1 MRTKNCCIVLFD
13 EKLCLFYSLVIMT
26 KLAIAVFGCTSVPRY
41 YKEAE
46 ASLNTWANIAKKH
59 NVPVLFYVGRASKPV
74 KHFEDNFVVMPNTA
88 DDYHSATPKAWF
100 SMVDIYQKHSPDF
113 IFSCGSD
120 TYVEVDKV
128 LKLLE
133 QYNADEPLYIGGHGD
148 VRRVLNHNLYFH
160 SGGSGFLLS
169 RAIMPQIIQHYKE
182 WQQLWSAICATPNA
196 GIEYL
201 HPACDVAVAYFVQ
214 KVAKPPARVIT
225 HDNLFYACNIFGQPC
240 HIHNINYGEACSY
253 HLMTPFLM
261 KLHYLQRDKAI
272 DCDLNLDTRLIQVN
286 DLDRQKTASQVDQS
300 SAQAPV
306 AELAFVILRHVRSI
320 ADHKRWRKCYTSIR
334 KYYSDTPIIVIDDA
348 SAFVDDDFENRL
360 LQSSPATTFIKSEF
374 PGAGEILPYYY
385 YLQHRWAKKIVVLHD
400 SMFIIRKLNQS
411 EIQSKDG
418 VKFIYSFE
426 EHHHNDTARICNL
439 IKMLPNAE
447 MLLEMHNRP
456 TDWCSCFGVCSIIDL
471 ETLQLTESLFHW
483 TSVLVQHIK
492 TREDRMALE
501 RIFGIIHFAA
511 HLVYSKDE
519 VAIFGLI
526 NNVPNA
532 FYLRAESLEP
542 YTDEELEKQ
551 GFDRYPIVKTW
562 VGR

>member
-1 MRTKNCCIVLFD
+1 
-13 EKLCLFYSLVIMT
+13 MT

-59 NVPVLFYVGRASKPV
+59 NVPVLFYVGSASKPV
-74 KHFEDNFVVMPNTA
+74 TQFQDNFVVMSNTA

-100 SMVDIYQKHSPDF
+100 SMVDIYQKHSPEF

-120 TYVEVDKV
+120 TYVEVDKL

-148 VRRVLNHNLYFH
+148 VRQVLNHNVYFH

-169 RAIMPQIIQHYKE
+169 RAIMPQIVQHYEK
-182 WQQLWSAICATPNA
+182 WQQLWGAICATPGA

-214 KVAKPPARVIT
+214 KVAQPPARVVT

-261 KLHYLQRDKAI
+261 KLHYLQRDQAN
-272 DCDLNLDTRLIQVN
+272 DAEPNVYTSVAQVN
-286 DLDRQKTASQVDQS
+286 DLKVQKLPNQVDNGIVQP
-300 SAQAPV
+300 PV
-306 AELAFVILRHVRSI
+306 PDLAFVILRHVRSA
-320 ADHKRWRKCYTSIR
+320 ADHKRWRKCYASIR
-334 KYYSDTPIIVIDDA
+334 KYYMDTPIIVIDDA
-348 SAFVDDDFENRL
+348 SAFTDDDFENSL
-360 LQSSPATTFIKSEF
+360 LKSFPATTFVNSEF
-374 PGAGEILPYYY
+374 RAAGEILPYYY
-385 YLQHRWAKKIVVLHD
+385 YLKHSWAKKIVVLHD
-400 SMFIIRKLNQS
+400 SMFIIRKLHLN

-418 VKFIYSFE
+418 VKFIYSFQ
-426 EHHHNDTARICNL
+426 EHHHDDTERICNL

-447 MLLEMHNRP
+447 MLLEVYNRP
-456 TDWCSCFGVCSIIDL
+456 TDWCSCFGVCSVINL
-471 ETLQLTESLFHW
+471 KTLQLTESLFGW
-483 TSVLVQHIK
+483 TSALVHHIK

-501 RIFGIIHFAA
+501 RIFGVIIFAA
-511 HLVYSKDE
+511 HLAYSIDQ

-526 NNVPNA
+526 NNVPEA
-532 FYLRAESLEP
+532 FYLQAESVEP
-542 YTDEELEKQ
+542 YTDEELRKQ